1 MKKDKKFSIIAIYIT
16 VICSCIGLLFFFLL
30 PEKIAIQW
38 TSNEPSNIVSK
49 FYIFILP
56 AISLISLIIG
66 KSVFRHT
73 IFRLFHKE
81 NEELVS
87 YLNMCLDIILLTCE
101 IYIIGFTYGLRL
113 TISTIIILEV
123 LIEIIIGRKI
133 LHKSHL

>member
-16 VICSCIGLLFFFLL
+16 VICSCIGVLFFFLL

-66 KSVFRHT
+66 KSVFRYT

-87 YLNMCLDIILLTCE
+87 YLNMCLNFIILTCE
-101 IYIIGFTYGLRL
+101 IYIIGFAYGFRL

-123 LIEIIIGRKI
+123 IIEIIVGRKI

>member
-16 VICSCIGLLFFFLL
+16 VICCCIGVLFFFLL

-66 KSVFRHT
+66 KSVFRYT

-81 NEELVS
+81 DEELVS
-87 YLNMCLDIILLTCE
+87 YLNMCLNFIILTCE
-101 IYIIGFTYGLRL
+101 IYIIGFAYGFRL

-123 LIEIIIGRKI
+123 IIEIIVGRKI

>member
-66 KSVFRHT
+66 KSVFRYT

-101 IYIIGFTYGLRL
+101 IYIIGFTYGFRL